1 MVVVL
6 ALVALLGAVVMPGLL
21 KMQEAWKRRID
32 MQDIADQL
40 RSLGYRA
47 RLEATDV
54 VIGREGVWPGR
65 MLDLRPAG
73 PCRPSHLWCFAAM
86 VPVWGGQVD
95 LIRGGGGGS
104 PQAGCPLVPA
114 EPLMS
119 RRQAGFTLLEAVV
132 AMTLLVVV

>member
-1 MVVVL
+1 MPRSAIYPCSERPSGFTLLEMVVVL

-65 MLDLRPAG
+65 MLDLPPGWSLSAQ
-73 PCRPSHLWCFAAM
+73 P
-86 VPVWGGQVD
+86 PVVFRRNGACLGGQVD
-95 LIRGGGGGS
+95 LIRGEVVDHLRLD
-104 PQAGCPLVPA
+104 APLCLP
-114 EPLMS
+114 S
-119 RRQAGFTLLEAVV
+119 RS
-132 AMTLLVVV
+132 